1 MNDTKDFSWEVVK
14 NLGNFSEGR
23 ENYSKTV
30 LRKQVPLRSQKPE
43 IP

>member
-23 ENYSKTV
+23 MSMDEFRGI
-30 LRKQVPLRSQKPE
+30 LPD
-43 IP
+43 